1 MLLKYLENLTNMQKR
16 ILPRWVSKILAL
28 MSAFMLGAYVTQ
40 EFKFNQPIEMYRYIL
55 TFIFGLMFYLDG
67 EKD

>member
-1 MLLKYLENLTNMQKR
+1 
-16 ILPRWVSKILAL
+16 
-28 MSAFMLGAYVTQ
+28 MLGAYVTQ